1 MTSCR
6 DRIRN
11 QIRKP
16 IRLFVS
22 HKLNGEVTKKL
33 KQQKEVG
40 TLQGVGPAHDQV
52 MPGERAH
59 VELLFSST
67 HIA

>member
-1 MTSCR
+1 MTSCG

-22 HKLNGEVTKKL
+22 HKLNGEVTKKI
-33 KQQKEVG
+33 KTAKG
-40 TLQGVGPAHDQV
+40 SWNPARGGAS
-52 MPGERAH
+52 P
-59 VELLFSST
+59 
-67 HIA
+67 

>member
-1 MTSCR
+1 MTLCR

-16 IRLFVS
+16 IRLFVP
-22 HKLNGEVTKKL
+22 HKLNGEVTKKI
-33 KQQKEVG
+33 KTTKESC

-52 MPGERAH
+52 MPGE
-59 VELLFSST
+59 
-67 HIA
+67 

>member
-1 MTSCR
+1 MTSCG

-22 HKLNGEVTKKL
+22 HKLNGEVTKKN
-33 KQQKEVG
+33 
-40 TLQGVGPAHDQV
+40 
-52 MPGERAH
+52 
-59 VELLFSST
+59 
-67 HIA
+67 